1 MMMPKF
7 FSPLKEPLTSPV
19 TLFLLLLPTTCCLG
33 IGSMYIKNQMIILL
47 LLLLS
52 LLISVL
58 LYCFIKNKNFVMYY
72 MLITILYIRENI
84 PLIKSLIASLLPTIF
99 VIIASYIITK

>member
-1 MMMPKF
+1 MEKIRKM
-7 FSPLKEPLTSPV
+7 V
-19 TLFLLLLPTTCCLG
+19 A
-33 IGSMYIKNQMIILL
+33 
-47 LLLLS
+47 
-52 LLISVL
+52 VL
-58 LYCFIKNKNFVMYY
+58 VCNVLYY